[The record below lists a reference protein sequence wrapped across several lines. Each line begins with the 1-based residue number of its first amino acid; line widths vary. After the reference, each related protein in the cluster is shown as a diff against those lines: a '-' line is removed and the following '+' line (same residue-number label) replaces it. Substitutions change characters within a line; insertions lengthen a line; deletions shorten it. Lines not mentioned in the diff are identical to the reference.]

1 MTYDLA
7 VPAQLLAAL
16 LPDLTLMGG
25 AILLLLAAA
34 WRPESDDHQRL
45 IGRGAMAL
53 IVLTLG
59 SVVATALR
67 GATVTDGPIAM
78 DGFRWTMDLVIL
90 LGALGTIAV
99 STEQHARDGIRH
111 PESHVL
117 VLFAASGMMI
127 LAAARDLMVIFLGIE
142 IMSVAV
148 YVLAGLNRRS
158 ARAAEGA
165 LKYFLL
171 GAFATGFLL
180 YGMALIYGATG
191 ETRLTEIAAA
201 LIRHS
206 LALDPMFLVG
216 MGLLLIGLGFKVAA
230 VPFHM
235 WAPDVYDGA
244 PAPIAGFMAASVKAA
259 AFATF
264 LRIWYETFYS
274 VYGLWANAVAW
285 VAIVTMVVGN
295 VVALS
300 QKNIKRMLAYSS
312 IVHSGYLLVAVTAG
326 TAVASGAVTFYLTA
340 YTLATLGAFAVVGA
354 MQPAGETDA
363 PISAYEG
370 LWTVRPWLAVGMSIY
385 LLAFLGF
392 PVFGGMGFFAKW
404 YLLSAAIASPGRL
417 VLLSVIVVLTS
428 VISAGYYL
436 SILRAM
442 FMKPRAEGAAEIPAA
457 GPMTRTVMVVAA
469 VLIVVLGVLP
479 GQITPLTARS
489 TFAPHPVDPMI
500 LSVPAPR

>member
-7 VPAQLLAAL
+7 VPSQLLAAL

-34 WRPESDDHQRL
+34 WRPDSDGHQRL

-53 IVLTLG
+53 VVLTIG
-59 SVVATALR
+59 SVIATALR

-90 LGALGTIAV
+90 LGALGTIAI
-99 STEQHARDGIRH
+99 STEQHARDGIKH

-191 ETRLTEIAAA
+191 ETRLQEIAAA

-216 MGLLLIGLGFKVAA
+216 MGLLLIGLAFKVAA

-285 VAIVTMVVGN
+285 IAIVTMVVGN

-300 QKNIKRMLAYSS
+300 QTNIKRMLAYSS

-326 TAVASGAVTFYLTA
+326 TAVAS
-340 YTLATLGAFAVVGA
+340 
-354 MQPAGETDA
+354 
-363 PISAYEG
+363 
-370 LWTVRPWLAVGMSIY
+370 
-385 LLAFLGF
+385 
-392 PVFGGMGFFAKW
+392 
-404 YLLSAAIASPGRL
+404 
-417 VLLSVIVVLTS
+417 
-428 VISAGYYL
+428 
-436 SILRAM
+436 
-442 FMKPRAEGAAEIPAA
+442 
-457 GPMTRTVMVVAA
+457 
-469 VLIVVLGVLP
+469 
-479 GQITPLTARS
+479 
-489 TFAPHPVDPMI
+489 
-500 LSVPAPR
+500 